1 LVKLAL
7 FQPPVNVS
15 VTPSSGS
22 GSSQTFSFVFSDP
35 VGFQDLAWQQV
46 IIDSP
51 AGGCYIFFSPSNNLV
66 RFGDD
71 VGSLT
76 VGPQVLGTAGTL
88 QNSHCSLNVG
98 ASSVSGSGNN
108 LTLLLALSFRGG
120 FVGTKSVYAVTGSVS
135 GLFSGWQAMG
145 TWTPLDP
152 TPSVVSVTPSSGSG
166 SSQIFSFVFLDPAGY
181 QDLAWQQV
189 IINSVLSPT
198 GGCYIFYS
206 PSNNL
211 VYFGNDTGA
220 LALGPQVLGTSG
232 TLQNSHCSLNVGA
245 SSVSRAGNNLT
256 LRLAFGFQG
265 GFVGTKSIYA
275 VTGSASGLFS
285 GWQAMGTWMPVDPT
299 PSVVSVTPS
308 SGSGSSQTFSFVF
321 SDPVGYQDLAWQ
333 QIIINS
339 VLSPTGGCYIFY
351 SPSNNLVY
359 FGNDTGALA
368 LGPQVLGTAGT
379 LQNSHCSLNVGAS
392 SVSGSGNNL
401 TLLLALSFRGGFAGT
416 KNIYAVTGSASGLFS
431 GWQAVGTWTP

>member
-1 LVKLAL
+1 M
-7 FQPPVNVS
+7 N
-15 VTPSSGS
+15 
-22 GSSQTFSFVFSDP
+22 
-35 VGFQDLAWQQV
+35 
-46 IIDSP
+46 
-51 AGGCYIFFSPSNNLV
+51 
-66 RFGDD
+66 
-71 VGSLT
+71 
-76 VGPQVLGTAGTL
+76 
-88 QNSHCSLNVG
+88 
-98 ASSVSGSGNN
+98 
-108 LTLLLALSFRGG
+108 
-120 FVGTKSVYAVTGSVS
+120 VYAVTGSV
-135 GLFSGWQAMG
+135 
-145 TWTPLDP
+145 
-152 TPSVVSVTPSSGSG
+152 
-166 SSQIFSFVFLDPAGY
+166 
-181 QDLAWQQV
+181 
-189 IINSVLSPT
+189 
-198 GGCYIFYS
+198 
-206 PSNNL
+206 
-211 VYFGNDTGA
+211 
-220 LALGPQVLGTSG
+220 
-232 TLQNSHCSLNVGA
+232 
-245 SSVSRAGNNLT
+245 
-256 LRLAFGFQG
+256 
-265 GFVGTKSIYA
+265 
-275 VTGSASGLFS
+275 SGLFS